1 MMHTPDEVILQRSL
15 QQLDT
20 MFGTAVSP
28 TPATAAFV
36 RGEVFN
42 WAKEPFVRA
51 AYTYPRVRVGVSL
64 VRLHPQP
71 LIERSYSCVVG
82 RA

>member
-1 MMHTPDEVILQRSL
+1 MLWLWQMTHTPDEVILQRSL

-51 AYTYPRVRVGVSL
+51 AYTYPRVRVSGLGLGLGSGASTTA
-64 VRLHPQP
+64 H
-71 LIERSYSCVVG
+71 
-82 RA
+82 